1 MKRLNDPITGWR
13 AILDLGTNTFQL
25 LIARVKD
32 GIPEVL
38 LRKKTGVGLGRNGA
52 MASRL
57 IPPDATQR
65 AMDALTDFASNCR
78 AAGIMPANALVYGT
92 SAIRNA
98 ENASAFVDTVR
109 AKTGFPI
116 QVIDGETEAGLIF
129 SGVAAS
135 GVLQDGIASVVVDI
149 GGGSVE
155 FILCD
160 GKQVIWKR
168 SFEIGGMRM
177 MERFHQTDPIPSD
190 QVLALQNWLSE
201 NLAPLLSELRKK
213 TSWQLVG
220 CAGSFDTLTEM
231 RNRSQNQPATD
242 VESEPMH
249 ILTASEFQMLYEKAL
264 PLTLE
269 DRLKLPGM
277 IPLRAGM
284 MVVAMV
290 LVRFLLD
297 QTKSPS
303 IFVSTYSLKE
313 GALFSSDPTK

>member
-25 LIARVKD
+25 LIARVTD
-32 GIPEVL
+32 GIPDVL

-52 MASRL
+52 MASQM
-57 IPPDATQR
+57 IPPDASQR
-65 AMDALTDFASNCR
+65 ALDALSEFASDCKS
-78 AAGIMPANALVYGT
+78 AGIEPADALVFGT
-92 SAIRNA
+92 SAIRSAANA
-98 ENASAFVDTVR
+98 AEFVDTVR
-109 AKTGFPI
+109 EKTGFRI

-135 GVLQDGIASVVVDI
+135 GVLQDGTPSVVVDI

-155 FILCD
+155 FILCE
-160 GKQVIWKR
+160 GRQMVWKR

-190 QVLALQNWLSE
+190 QVAALRNWLSE
-201 NLAPLLSELRKK
+201 NLAPLISELRKK
-213 TSWQLVG
+213 PTWQLVG
-220 CAGSFDTLTEM
+220 CAGSFDSLTEM
-231 RNRSQNQPATD
+231 RNRFQNLPATD

-249 ILTASEFQMLYEKAL
+249 ILTESQFQMLYEKAL
-264 PLTLE
+264 PLPLE
-269 DRLKLPGM
+269 DRLRIPGL
-277 IPLRAGM
+277 IPLRASM

-297 QTKSPS
+297 QTRSPS